1 MFTDLLPSHLTPF
14 ADILPWAVVCVF
26 VSHLFGFFIRGAFGF
41 GSNLPIVLLTTWMLG
56 PHHAI
61 ILVVLTS
68 LIAQIHLL
76 PQGLKTADWEVAKP
90 LLVGTIIGVAA
101 GTWLFVILAAD
112 WLTLIM
118 GLLVTWIVLM
128 DRLRLLERLGR
139 WTDLRSRTVT
149 SLLSVTS
156 STVGTVSGG
165 GGLFFLVVYL
175 KLACKTPVTLRGTNL
190 VLSGTFLA
198 FRALFIAIAGLVSQ
212 HLLVEAALLVPIVF
226 LGTWTGTRFFQT
238 SSAERFYAGLQL
250 LLLCAAFALIG
261 KGIAQL
267 L

>member
-1 MFTDLLPSHLTPF
+1 
-14 ADILPWAVVCVF
+14 
-26 VSHLFGFFIRGAFGF
+26 
-41 GSNLPIVLLTTWMLG
+41 
-56 PHHAI
+56 
-61 ILVVLTS
+61 
-68 LIAQIHLL
+68 
-76 PQGLKTADWEVAKP
+76 DWEVAKP
-90 LLVGTIIGVAA
+90 LLVGMIIGVAA
-101 GTWLFVILAAD
+101 GTWLFIILAAD

-165 GGLFFLVVYL
+165 GIFFLVIYL